1 MLPDLG
7 DGGHNRLRAVQ
18 GGRGQEPA
26 QRTHRRAELAPAVSG
41 LQLGVIQELPHGA
54 HPGVRHPRPFEPL
67 NDFVRGEAGEDAF
80 YLGVQLLA
88 VLDASGVRVEA
99 VVFRHPLAPQ
109 DLLTEPLPLA
119 LVLYPEED
127 DFTIPSRLKSAE
139 STPE

>member
-1 MLPDLG
+1 M
-7 DGGHNRLRAVQ
+7 
-18 GGRGQEPA
+18 
-26 QRTHRRAELAPAVSG
+26 
-41 LQLGVIQELPHGA
+41 
-54 HPGVRHPRPFEPL
+54 
-67 NDFVRGEAGEDAF
+67 
-80 YLGVQLLA
+80 QLLA

-127 DFTIPSRLKSAE
+127 DFTIPAPERSVGCYRRVCSTAAPWLLTAVPGEVRGKPIHSPNASSIETSSVAPSPVLSRLKSAE